1 MGNIFISHS
10 SSDVDRA
17 KEVLDWLT
25 ANGWDDVFLDLDPE
39 RGIGAGQRWKDA
51 LQKAA
56 QRCEVVLALIS
67 NEWLA
72 SRWCRAEIDTARL
85 MGKKIII
92 ALIGADK
99 SDVPLDL
106 TDEQWVDLNAGAH
119 EYKRLALGLKL
130 AGLDPSTFELQPG
143 RRPYPGF
150 AYFDEQDAAI
160 FFGRDGQIVRALDR
174 IRVIARVGVDRM
186 LVILGA
192 SGSGKSSFLRAGL
205 LPRLN
210 RDDRTWLPLPAIRP
224 ERAAISGDFGLAQA
238 LLSKISEER
247 FAGEFRKRGLPRS
260 RAAIQEFIESDEA
273 GLLKLFDALRDIA
286 HQADLTGTNSLP
298 PTIILAIDQGE
309 ELFGEDGRA
318 EAKRFIDILT
328 RTLTSDSALALA
340 LVAMRS
346 DALPRLQAEAKFA
359 EFPKDTFPLEAMLES
374 SYRAVI
380 EGPARLLK
388 PKPLK
393 LDPRLTDELLR
404 DVSDQ
409 DALPLLAFTLAHLY
423 ENYSADNELNL
434 VDYERLGH
442 LRGVIE
448 TVVKGAFADGV
459 ARGELPNDENDQLV
473 LWREAF
479 IPHLVQVND
488 AGQFIRR
495 VAKRVDLP
503 PKTLPLIDRFAERR
517 LLIRDRRTD
526 AGAEVE
532 VIEVAHEALLRQPP
546 LSKLLAEDREFMIWR
561 QRLGRMFELFTANE
575 RGLLVG
581 RELQRAREW
590 LQARPD
596 ANLPALERAFIADSI
611 TESEKQLAAQAERER
626 KDREDQLEK
635 AQARTRL
642 RRQGIALAVA
652 GLLVLVVGGGWM
664 YAYIQQRE
672 ANTQRT
678 LAENARA
685 DAEKQR
691 ALADQQRVIAER
703 LAAQNAVLLEMLQ
716 LFVTSSI
723 PPDMEAQVESVT
735 KTLLAGRKRYEDLGN
750 KLNVPWYFIGILH
763 GVESNFDFGR
773 HLHNGDPLTART
785 VHVPAGRPRSGNPP
799 FSWEES
805 ATDYLELGGFTKS
818 TSWGL
823 GEMLY
828 QLEKSNGLGYRKHK
842 INSPFLWACTN
853 HYTKGKFVGDHVFA
867 PDVAVKYCG
876 AAPILKKMVEQGL
889 VKFD

>member
-10 SSDVDRA
+10 SRDVDRA
-17 KEVLDWLT
+17 KEVLTWLT

-39 RGIGAGQRWKDA
+39 RGIAAGQRWKDA

-56 QRCEVVLALIS
+56 QRCEVVLALVS
-67 NEWLA
+67 SEWLA
-72 SRWCRAEIDTARL
+72 SHWCRAELDTARL
-85 MGKKIII
+85 MGKKIIV

-99 SDVPLDL
+99 ADVPVDL
-106 TDEQWVDLNAGAH
+106 SDEQWVDLNAGAG
-119 EYKRLALGLKL
+119 EYKRLAAGLRI
-130 AGLDPSTFELQPG
+130 AGLDPSTFDLPPG
-143 RRPYPGF
+143 RPPYPGF
-150 AYFDEQDAAI
+150 AHFDEQDAAI

-174 IRVIARVGVDRM
+174 IRVLARVGVDRM

-210 RDDRTWLPLPAIRP
+210 RDDRTWLPLATIRP

-238 LLSKISEER
+238 LLSKISEDR

-260 RAAIQEFIESDEA
+260 RAAIQEFIEADDA

-286 HQADLTGTNSLP
+286 HQPDLYGPNSSP

-318 EAKRFIDILT
+318 EGRRFIDILT
-328 RTLTSDSALALA
+328 RTLNSDSAHALA

-346 DALPRLQAEAKFA
+346 DALPRLQAETKFA
-359 EFPKDTFPLEAMLES
+359 GFPKDTFPLEAMLES

-393 LDPRLTDELLR
+393 LDPRLTDELLK
-404 DVSDQ
+404 DVSGQ

-423 ENYSADNELNL
+423 QNYSADNELNL
-434 VDYERLGH
+434 VDYEKLGH
-442 LRGVIE
+442 LKGVIE
-448 TVVKGAFADGV
+448 TVAKEAFADGV
-459 ARGELPNDENDQLV
+459 ARGELPKDENDQLV

-488 AGQFIRR
+488 AGQFARR
-495 VAKRVDLP
+495 VARRDDLP
-503 PKTLPLIDRFAERR
+503 LRALPLIDRFAERR

-546 LSKLLAEDREFMIWR
+546 LSKLLADDREFMIWR
-561 QRLGRMFELFTANE
+561 QRLSRMFELFTANE

-590 LQARPD
+590 LQTRPD
-596 ANLPALERAFIADSI
+596 ANLPASERAFIADSI
-611 TESEKQLAAQAERER
+611 AESDKQLAAQAERER
-626 KDREDQLEK
+626 RDREDQLEK
-635 AQARTRL
+635 AESRARL

-652 GLLVLVVGGGWM
+652 ALLVLVVGAGWS

-672 ANTQRT
+672 ATAQRALADKARTEAETQ
-678 LAENARA
+678 
-685 DAEKQR
+685 K
-691 ALADQQRVIAER
+691 ALADQQRIIAER

-723 PPDMEAQVESVT
+723 PANMEAQVDSAT
-735 KTLLAGRKRYEDLGN
+735 AKLLAGRKRYEDLG
-750 KLNVPWYFIGILH
+750 KQLNIPWYFIGILH
-763 GVESNFDFGR
+763 GAEANFDFGR
-773 HLHNGDPLTART
+773 HLHNGDRLTART
-785 VHVPAGRPRSGNPP
+785 VNVPKGRPLNGNPP

-805 ATDYLELGGFTKS
+805 AADALELYGLTKS
-818 TSWGL
+818 RTWSL
-823 GEMLY
+823 GEVLY
-828 QLEKSNGLGYRKHK
+828 QLEKTNGLGYRRYK
-842 INSPFLWACTN
+842 INSPYVWACTN
-853 HYTKGKFVGDHVFA
+853 HYTKGRFIGGSFNPEATVR
-867 PDVAVKYCG
+867 YCG
-876 AAPILKKMVEQGL
+876 AAAILKKLVEQGQ
-889 VKFD
+889 VTFN